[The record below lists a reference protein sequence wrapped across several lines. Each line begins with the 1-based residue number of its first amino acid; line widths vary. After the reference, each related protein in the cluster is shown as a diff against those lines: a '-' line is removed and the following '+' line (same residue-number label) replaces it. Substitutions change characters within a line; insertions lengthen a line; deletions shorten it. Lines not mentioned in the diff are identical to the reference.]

1 MDILAAYA
9 LALASSGMLWK
20 GKKMDLQKEVD
31 AFIQKPAYG
40 LSHAE
45 KSVRYAK
52 MLSAATQ
59 YHREK
64 CPEYGR
70 FIRALGCPEGSFF
83 VKASESAGRLLG
95 AVRRNG
101 VGGPPSEK
109 RGERSADALQA
120 GDLWEM
126 NAQMQQVILQC
137 ASGFDSGTK
146 PSEGTVQSENFFHG
160 LTLGMLT
167 CLAGDYHV
175 SSNRESGFGRY
186 DITLEPIDRNRISDA
201 MILEFKVFSSKS
213 GDQSLEDTARRA
225 RGQIDEKNYDTELFA
240 KGFSPDEI
248 RKYWFGFRGKEVMI
262 VS

>member
-1 MDILAAYA
+1 MDILAVYA

-83 VKASESAGRLLG
+83 VKEDEAADPAHLECPGTEKAALPAGGTPLPGQEIREENNPFLPVSIFKEMDL
-95 AVRRNG
+95 
-101 VGGPPSEK
+101 
-109 RGERSADALQA
+109 RSIP
-120 GDLWEM
+120 EEE
-126 NAQMQQVILQC
+126 V
-137 ASGFDSGTK
+137 
-146 PSEGTVQSENFFHG
+146 
-160 LTLGMLT
+160 
-167 CLAGDYHV
+167 
-175 SSNRESGFGRY
+175 
-186 DITLEPIDRNRISDA
+186 
-201 MILEFKVFSSKS
+201 FKVITSCRS
-213 GDQSLEDTARRA
+213 
-225 RGQIDEKNYDTELFA
+225 
-240 KGFSPDEI
+240 
-248 RKYWFGFRGKEVMI
+248 
-262 VS
+262 